1 MIAKEIIR
9 KHISFAYDKPAIQR
23 TPSDC
28 LETKQ
33 KLIQANYTLGQ
44 RSIEAVKEKLECKL
58 NKSEYPVD
66 KYLKN

>member
-1 MIAKEIIR
+1 
-9 KHISFAYDKPAIQR
+9 
-23 TPSDC
+23 